1 MMVQDLATQIH
12 DIIGKENFEWLARRF
27 DTKTRLEDIPQEI
40 LERISVVDI
49 AAKDFSTDRNAI
61 TAIALITFA
70 YGIAGKVQHPKYA
83 SHDILLVKVLAKK
96 ERERRDGLSRSD
108 HDAWELPLFELI
120 TGEVGESIRKTKI
133 ITGPA

>member
-1 MMVQDLATQIH
+1 MNQDLATQIH
-12 DIIGKENFEWLARRF
+12 DIIGKENFEWLAKQF
-27 DTKTRLEDIPQEI
+27 DVKTRLEDIPQEI

-49 AAKDFSTDRNAI
+49 TAKDFYRDRNAI
-61 TAIALITFA
+61 TAIALVTFA
-70 YGIAGKVQHPKYA
+70 YGMAGKVQHPKYA

-96 ERERRDGLSRSD
+96 EKERREGLGRPG
-108 HDAWELPLFELI
+108 HEALELPLFELI

>member
-1 MMVQDLATQIH
+1 MNQDLATQIH
-12 DIIGKENFEWLARRF
+12 DMIGKENFEWLAKQF
-27 DTKTRLEDIPQEI
+27 DKKTRLQDVPPEI

-49 AAKDFSTDRNAI
+49 TAKDFAKDRNAI

-70 YGIAGKVQHPKYA
+70 YGMAGKIQHPKYA

-96 ERERRDGLSRSD
+96 ERERREGLVRSD
-108 HDAWELPLFELI
+108 HDAWHLPLFELI
-120 TGEVGESIRKTKI
+120 TGEVGESIRATKI

>member
-1 MMVQDLATQIH
+1 MVQDLATRIQ

-27 DTKTRLEDIPQEI
+27 DTKTRLDDIPQEI
-40 LERISVVDI
+40 LERISGVNI
-49 AAKDFSTDRNAI
+49 AAKDFSMDRNAI

-70 YGIAGKVQHPKYA
+70 YGMAGKVQHPKYA

-96 ERERRDGLSRSD
+96 ERERRDGLGRSD
-108 HDAWELPLFELI
+108 NDAWDLPLFELI
-120 TGEVGESIRKTKI
+120 TGDVGESIRGTKI